1 MARKSDIPQIKALL
15 ALVDKKFGRP
25 AGTPA
30 DFVALSDSIL
40 HETKEYL
47 SDSTLKRLYNPALGY
62 NTVSERTLNI
72 LAGYVGKKHFDDFC
86 DFLSKNGEVESDIVQ
101 ARGSVNSKDL
111 EPGDSIR
118 FSWLPDRVCTV
129 KYLGDNLFEVTESIN
144 ASIKPGDTFSCLSFT
159 VGRPLYV
166 LLGGKKERS
175 YGMGLTHGL
184 SSIVK
189 EPAI

>member
-30 DFVALSDSIL
+30 DFVALSDSIFSA
-40 HETKEYL
+40 TREYL
-47 SDSTLKRLYNPALGY
+47 SDSTLKRLHTPALGY
-62 NTVSERTLNI
+62 NTVSERTLNV
-72 LAGYVGKKHFDDFC
+72 LAKYIGRKHFDDFF
-86 DFLSKNGEVESDIVQ
+86 DFLSKNGEAESDIVQ
-101 ARGSVNSKDL
+101 TRGSVKSAEL
-111 EPGDSIR
+111 RPGESIR
-118 FSWLPDRVCTV
+118 FSWLPDRVCTA
-129 KYLGDNLFEVTESIN
+129 KYLGGNLFEVTESIN
-144 ASIKPGDTFSCLSFT
+144 ASIRPKDTFSCLSFT

-166 LLGGKKERS
+166 LLGGEKERS

>member
-25 AGTPA
+25 AVTPA

-62 NTVSERTLNI
+62 NTVSERTLNV

-86 DFLSKNGEVESDIVQ
+86 DFLSKNGEVESDIAQ

-118 FSWLPDRVCTV
+118 FSWLPDRVCTA
-129 KYLGDNLFEVTESIN
+129 KYLGDNIFEVTESIN

-166 LLGGKKERS
+166 LLGGDNERS
-175 YGMGLTHGL
+175 YGMGLTHGIA
-184 SSIVK
+184 SI
-189 EPAI
+189 EIE